1 MAVNT
6 IDKLQFLS
14 FIFAVLLS
22 ITVHFIALRLKRAIM
37 HQHTKI
43 KPMHKSV
50 QVFLRYHDF
59 SVFYMAISHN
69 VEFLKGQNFI

>member
-22 ITVHFIALRLKRAIM
+22 FLALRLGRAVM
-37 HQHTKI
+37 HHHTKI
-43 KPMHKSV
+43 LLKQV
-50 QVFLRYHDF
+50 QMILEI
-59 SVFYMAISHN
+59 SCFYIFQMAIGHH
-69 VEFLKGQNFI
+69 VEFLTP